1 MVWLF
6 DIMAAEKNFMR
17 SFLLVLKKRECQHLK
32 NEKSVS
38 DESTY
43 KNRAAVNSVQC
54 KNFQLGE
61 KYVMVRA
68 LDIQNFIQ
76 WFWGANR

>member
-1 MVWLF
+1 MQFLTG
-6 DIMAAEKNFMR
+6 AQEKGMPTF
-17 SFLLVLKKRECQHLK
+17 K

-43 KNRAAVNSVQC
+43 KNRAVVNSVQC

-76 WFWGANR
+76 